1 MRCISITDVFNHN
14 SVCSVVVCIT
24 VGSGHNFYFRAEK
37 EAGATTAAAGTKSS
51 SSYDPLSIG
60 KYIYTDEI
68 IFS

>member
-24 VGSGHNFYFRAEK
+24 VGSGHNLYFRAEK
-37 EAGATTAAAGTKSS
+37 EAGATNTAGTKSS